1 MAEDPPY
8 LRIAAELKR
17 RIQEGELP
25 PGSRVPSVRGIAA
38 EWGVAMATATK
49 VVAALSDEGLV
60 RAVPRV
66 GTVVA
71 TPAPSRRS
79 VPRRDSAARLTRARV
94 VDAAI
99 DIADEQGFD
108 GLSMRSVAADLGVP
122 TMSLYKHVRGR
133 DELAMLMADTVFA
146 QHRLP
151 AVPPPTWRA
160 QLELVARMQWAAYRA
175 HPWLPKLLS
184 LTRPQPMPNLLHHA
198 EWVMRALEGH
208 GQSPTVVFH
217 AHITLFGYVRGT
229 ALSIEPEAQAEAD
242 TGLSADQWV
251 DENGDLFGPAIDSGT
266 FPAFARV
273 VGTPFDFDLDDV
285 FEFGLQRLLDGY
297 AALFR

>member
-8 LRIAAELKR
+8 LRIATELKR
-17 RIQEGELP
+17 RIEEGELT

-38 EWGVAMATATK
+38 EWGVAIATATK
-49 VVAALSDEGLV
+49 VVAVLRDEGLV
-60 RAVPRV
+60 HAVPRV

-79 VPRRDSAARLTRARV
+79 APRRDSSAQLTREQV
-94 VDAAI
+94 VSAAV
-99 DIADEQGFD
+99 DIADGAGFAA
-108 GLSMRSVAADLGVP
+108 LSMRTVAAELGVP

-133 DELAMLMADTVFA
+133 GDLALLMADAVFA
-146 QHRLP
+146 RHRLP

-175 HPWLPKLLS
+175 HPWLPALVS

-198 EWVMRALEGH
+198 EWVMRALEDH
-208 GQSPTVVFH
+208 GQSATVVFQ

-229 ALSIEPEAQAEAD
+229 ALSIEPEVEAEAD

-251 DENGDLFGPAIDSGT
+251 DEHEDLFAPVIDSGE
-266 FPAFARV
+266 FPAFSRIV
-273 VGTPFDFDLDDV
+273 STPFDFDLDAV

-297 AALFR
+297 AGLFR

>member
-1 MAEDPPY
+1 VAEPPY

-17 RIQEGELP
+17 RITEGDLP
-25 PGSRVPSVRGIAA
+25 PGSRIPSVRGIAA
-38 EWGVAMATATK
+38 EWGVAIATATK
-49 VVAALSDEGLV
+49 VVAALRDEGVV

-71 TPAPSRRS
+71 TPAPSRKS
-79 VPRRDSAARLTRARV
+79 VPRRDSTALLTRDQV
-94 VDAAI
+94 VHAAI
-99 DIADEQGFD
+99 DIADGQGFD
-108 GLSMRSVAADLGVP
+108 ALSMRSVAAELGVP

-133 DELAMLMADTVFA
+133 DELALLMADVVFA

-151 AVPPPTWRA
+151 SVPPPAWRA

-198 EWVMRALEGH
+198 EWVMRALEDH
-208 GQSPTVVFH
+208 GQSPTIVFH

-229 ALSIEPEAQAEAD
+229 ALSIEPEVEAEAD
-242 TGLSADQWV
+242 TGLSADQWA
-251 DENGDLFGPAIDSGT
+251 DANDRMFSPAIDSGV
-266 FPAFARV
+266 FPAFSRV
-273 VGTPFDFDLDDV
+273 VSTPFDFDLDEV

>member
-1 MAEDPPY
+1 VAAEPPY

-17 RIQEGELP
+17 RIEQGELP
-25 PGSRVPSVRGIAA
+25 PGSRIPSVRGIAA
-38 EWGVAMATATK
+38 EWGVAIATATK
-49 VVAALSDEGLV
+49 VVAVLRDEGVV

-79 VPRRDSAARLTRARV
+79 VPRRDSTAHLTRARV
-94 VDAAI
+94 VQAAI

-108 GLSMRSVAADLGVP
+108 GLSMRSVATGLGVP

-133 DELAMLMADTVFA
+133 DELALLMADVVFA
-146 QHRLP
+146 RHRLP
-151 AVPPPTWRA
+151 TVPPPTWRA

-175 HPWLPKLLS
+175 HPWLPALVS
-184 LTRPQPMPNLLHHA
+184 LTRPQPMPNLMSHA

-208 GQSPTVVFH
+208 GQNPSVVFQ

-229 ALSIEPEAQAEAD
+229 ALNIEPERDAETD
-242 TGLSADQWV
+242 TGLSADQWM
-251 DENGDLFGPAIDSGT
+251 DAHGGLFTPIIDSGA
-266 FPAFARV
+266 FPAFSRV
-273 VGTPFDFDLDDV
+273 VSRPFDFDLDAV

>member
-1 MAEDPPY
+1 VAEPPY
-8 LRIAAELKR
+8 LRIAAELKQ
-17 RIQEGELP
+17 RIEQGELS
-25 PGSRVPSVRGIAA
+25 PGSRIPSVRGIAA
-38 EWGVAMATATK
+38 EWGVAIATATK
-49 VVAALSDEGLV
+49 VVAALRDEGVV

-79 VPRRDSAARLTRARV
+79 VPRRDSTAHLTRAQV
-94 VDAAI
+94 VQAAI

-108 GLSMRSVAADLGVP
+108 GLSMRSVAAELGVP

-133 DELAMLMADTVFA
+133 DELALLMADAVFA

-198 EWVMRALEGH
+198 EWVMRALEDH

-229 ALSIEPEAQAEAD
+229 ALSIEPEVEAVAD
-242 TGLSADQWV
+242 TGLSADQWA
-251 DENGDLFGPAIDSGT
+251 DANDQMFGPVIDSGA
-266 FPAFARV
+266 FPAFSRV
-273 VGTPFDFDLDDV
+273 VASPFDFDLDAV

-297 AALFR
+297 AVLFR

>member
-1 MAEDPPY
+1 MAEPPY

-17 RIQEGELP
+17 RITAGELP
-25 PGSRVPSVRGIAA
+25 PGSRIPSVRGIAA
-38 EWGVAMATATK
+38 EWGVAIATATK
-49 VVAALSDEGLV
+49 VVAALRDEGV
-60 RAVPRV
+60 VHAVPRV

-79 VPRRDSAARLTRARV
+79 VPRRDATASLTREQV
-94 VDAAI
+94 VHAAI

-108 GLSMRSVAADLGVP
+108 GLSMRSVAAEVGVP

-133 DELAMLMADTVFA
+133 DELALLMADVVFA

-198 EWVMRALEGH
+198 EWVMRALEDH
-208 GQSPTVVFH
+208 GQGPAVVFH

-229 ALSIEPEAQAEAD
+229 AVNIEPEVEAEAD

-251 DENGDLFGPAIDSGT
+251 DAHGEMFGPAIDSGV
-266 FPAFARV
+266 FPAFSRV
-273 VGTPFDFDLDDV
+273 VGTPFDFDLDEV

>member
-17 RIQEGELP
+17 RIEAGELT

-38 EWGVAMATATK
+38 EFGVAMATATR

-79 VPRRDSAARLTRARV
+79 APRRDASAHLTRDRV
-94 VDAAI
+94 VQAAI
-99 DIADEQGFD
+99 DLADGAGFAA
-108 GLSMRSVAADLGVP
+108 LSMRTVAAELGVP

-133 DELAMLMADTVFA
+133 EELALLMADAVFA
-146 QHRLP
+146 RHRLP

-175 HPWLPKLLS
+175 HPWLPSIVS

-198 EWVMRALEGH
+198 EWVMRALEDH
-208 GQSPTVVFH
+208 GQRPSTVFQ

-229 ALSIEPEAQAEAD
+229 AVNIEPEVLAEAD

-251 DENGDLFGPAIDSGT
+251 EAQEDLFGPAIDSGA
-266 FPAFARV
+266 FPAFTRMV
-273 VGTPFDFDLDDV
+273 SESFDFDLDEV
-285 FEFGLQRLLDGY
+285 FEFGLQRLLDGF
-297 AALFR
+297 AVLFR

>member
-1 MAEDPPY
+1 MAEPPY

-17 RIQEGELP
+17 RITDGDLP
-25 PGSRVPSVRGIAA
+25 PGSRIPSVRGIAA
-38 EWGVAMATATK
+38 EWGVAIATATK
-49 VVAALSDEGLV
+49 VVAVLRDEGVV

-71 TPAPSRRS
+71 TPAPSRKS
-79 VPRRDSAARLTRARV
+79 VPRRDSTALLTREQV
-94 VDAAI
+94 VHAAI

-108 GLSMRSVAADLGVP
+108 GLSMRSVAAELGVP

-133 DELAMLMADTVFA
+133 DELALLMADVVFA

-198 EWVMRALEGH
+198 EWVMRALEDH
-208 GQSPTVVFH
+208 GQSPTIVFH

-229 ALSIEPEAQAEAD
+229 ALSIEPEVEAEAD

-251 DENGDLFGPAIDSGT
+251 DANDRMFAPALDSGA
-266 FPAFARV
+266 FPAFSRV
-273 VGTPFDFDLDDV
+273 VSTPFDFDLDEV

>member
-1 MAEDPPY
+1 VAEDPPY

-17 RIQEGELP
+17 RIGSGEFT

-38 EWGVAMATATK
+38 EYGVAMATATR
-49 VVAALSDEGLV
+49 VVAALRDEGLV

-79 VPRRDSAARLTRARV
+79 APRRDATARLTRQRV
-94 VDAAI
+94 VRAAI
-99 DIADEQGFD
+99 DLADDAGFAA
-108 GLSMRSVAADLGVP
+108 LSMRTVAGELGVP
-122 TMSLYKHVRGR
+122 TTSLYKHVRSR
-133 DELAMLMADTVFA
+133 DELALLMADEVFA
-146 QHRLP
+146 GHRLP

-175 HPWLPKLLS
+175 HPWLPPVVS

-198 EWVMRALEGH
+198 EWVMRALEDH
-208 GQSPTVVFH
+208 GQDSTTVFQ

-229 ALSIEPEAQAEAD
+229 AVNIEPEAQAEAD

-251 DENGDLFGPAIDSGT
+251 DANDGLFGPVIDSGA

-273 VGTPFDFDLDDV
+273 VTTPFDFDLDAV
-285 FEFGLQRLLDGY
+285 FEFGLQRMLDGF
-297 AALFR
+297 AVLFR